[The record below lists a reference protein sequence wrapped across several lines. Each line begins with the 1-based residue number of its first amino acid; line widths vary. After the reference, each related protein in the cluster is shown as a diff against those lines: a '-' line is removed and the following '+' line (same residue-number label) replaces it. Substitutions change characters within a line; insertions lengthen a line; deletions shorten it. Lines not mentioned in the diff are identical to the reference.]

1 MSTQKNKVLAGMAL
15 AFAFTRIL
23 PAGEVPAASGWVNIS
38 EAFTQQIGVHDI
50 SPDYTRRCLGM
61 IVVPTG
67 AVFMQTGKGVCVS
80 ADQGTTW
87 SIVESNSVSGRCET
101 GFGFSVAYPYDG
113 RMAFFCIDGTG
124 GITLDGG
131 KTWRPFGKMLRMFEF
146 ADVDWSTN
154 DPQTLFGLL
163 HEPFYTVLS
172 TDGGRNWQQLYK
184 EVEAIKTAQKSVSQ
198 YLLGVVNADTLV
210 RAHPDQNGISRSTDA
225 GKTWTEVAK
234 YKVLG
239 RRPVHYGNKVYWTT
253 TDGVISSIDGK
264 EWRLTGKG
272 PEKAI
277 FGPYFGNS
285 EQEFMVVSGKAFFIT
300 HDGGK
305 TWKDVAPAFFP
316 PDARS
321 KYVNDAGAFNYFGW
335 DSTRQILYASSLG
348 GSVYRLQLSRSRVL
362 IEPSVWFPIVAPT
375 TISPNAIAKTD
386 ARGIAPLA
394 CQTITKQADGYCS
407 FSWNGLNL
415 PLPAN
420 KLLHVPIYLDDFQ
433 TAPGYSLSLTIQL
446 TNAGGSIRY
455 NFSMNSFKASGW
467 TYLPLWDPSTPA
479 NAVFSKAGSSGVMD
493 HNGFDFSKPV
503 TAISFAPNNLPPGV
517 SISIA
522 SIETATKTKPILVIT
537 DDITDNSTYEN
548 IVPIMEAA
556 GFRGGLRIGGFK
568 ESSYAEGNVARLRKA
583 YDNGWDVYNGSWSRG
598 GFNGAST
605 PELFE
610 NEITECDKR
619 AKALSFTR
627 GMTWFSGAGNA
638 LPRQSIC
645 KTVAQK
651 TGLKV
656 LKGGGGMGLV
666 NIIRADGVDDPAI
679 LTCVGMGGR
688 SDKPATGKRGE
699 STIVLSSPVALREG
713 TAVSGTGIGVGARIA
728 PHGVHGNTVTL
739 TVPNT
744 DDVVGPVTLE
754 DSFEAH
760 RAIADGLI
768 YTGGALVYFMHDLK
782 PAGAPTN
789 ISFPIEDFTQ
799 LVAYWKAQSDLG
811 LLDVVTPSQFDALM
825 RER

>member
-1 MSTQKNKVLAGMAL
+1 MSTRKNKVLAEMAL
-15 AFAFTRIL
+15 AFVFTQIL
-23 PAGEVPAASGWVNIS
+23 SAGEVPDTSDWVNIS
-38 EAFTQQIGVHDI
+38 ETFTQQIGVHDI

-80 ADQGTTW
+80 ADQGATW
-87 SIVESNSVSGRCET
+87 TVVEGNNVSGRCET

-113 RMAFFCIDGTG
+113 RLAFFCIDGTG
-124 GITLDGG
+124 GITRDGG
-131 KTWRPFGKMLRMFEF
+131 KTWRPFGRILRSFEF
-146 ADVDWSTN
+146 ADVDWRTA

-163 HEPFYTVLS
+163 HEPYYTVLS
-172 TDGGRNWQQLYK
+172 NDGGKSWQQLYK
-184 EVEAIKTAQKSVSQ
+184 VAEEVKTAQKRVSQ
-198 YLLGVVNADTLV
+198 YHLGVINANTLV
-210 RAHPDQNGISRSTDA
+210 RAHPDQSGIAMSTDA

-239 RRPVHYGNKVYWTT
+239 RRPVHYGNKVFWTT
-253 TDGVISSIDGK
+253 TDGVISSTNGK
-264 EWRLTGKG
+264 DWRLTGPG

-285 EQEFMVVSGKAFFIT
+285 EQEFMVVSDKAFFIT
-300 HDGGK
+300 YDGGK

-321 KYVNDAGAFNYFGW
+321 KSVNPAGAFNYFGW
-335 DSTRQILYASSLG
+335 DATRNILYASSLG

-362 IEPSVWFPIVAPT
+362 IEPSVWFPIIAPT
-375 TISPNAIAKTD
+375 QISPNAIAKSD
-386 ARGIAPLA
+386 ARGLPPLA
-394 CQTITKQADGYCS
+394 CQTITKQVDGYCS
-407 FSWNGLNL
+407 FSWSGLNL

-420 KLLHVPIYLDDFQ
+420 KLLHVPVYLDDFQ
-433 TAPGYSLSLTIQL
+433 TAGGYSLSLTIQL
-446 TNAGGSIRY
+446 TNAGGSISY
-455 NFSMNSFKASGW
+455 NFSMNSFKAAGW
-467 TYLPLWDPSTPA
+467 SYLPLWDPSTPA
-479 NAVFSKAGSSGVMD
+479 NAVFCKPGTSGVVD
-493 HNGFDFSKPV
+493 EKGFDFSQPV

-517 SISIA
+517 GISIS
-522 SIETATKTKPILVIT
+522 SIETATKTKPILVVT

-568 ESSYAEGNVARLRKA
+568 ESSYAGGNVSKLRKA
-583 YDNGWDVYNGSWSRG
+583 YEDGWDVYNGSWSRG

-605 PELFE
+605 PEQFE
-610 NEITECDKR
+610 NELVECAKR
-619 AKALSFTR
+619 AKALGFTR

-645 KTVAQK
+645 KTVAPK

-656 LKGGGGMGLV
+656 LKGGSGMGLV

-688 SDKPATGKRGE
+688 SNKPATGKRGE
-699 STIVLSSPVALREG
+699 STIVLSSAVSLREG
-713 TAVSGTGIGVGARIA
+713 AAVSGPGIGVGARIA
-728 PHGVHGNTVTL
+728 PQGVRGNTLTL

-744 DDVVGPVTLE
+744 DDVAGPVTLE
-754 DSFEAH
+754 DSLEAH
-760 RAIADGLI
+760 RAIVDGLI

-789 ISFPIEDFTQ
+789 ISFSIEDFTK

-825 RER
+825 RGR